1 MKITILKALILP
13 IALLALG
20 GINQASA
27 GTCAASYTMTDVTTG
42 GFSCTLGNLTFSNF
56 DYKYDAGIDTGCIS
70 DCTAP
75 GTPKPTSDISVNFA
89 EATTGTDP
97 FGTTAAPGMPIYSV
111 ITDYSASNVV
121 NEFQNETGVVQYLVT
136 AEGGAIISEVDAA
149 ITGAALLSAS
159 GSLDKNICA
168 NNQFGGG
175 GTPNGVCPDFVHN
188 EIIAAS
194 GLPLTDPAGTQA
206 DGTTSW
212 AGPFSLST
220 VGVYDGWSLDG
231 GTTDPTASA
240 NLTSVEND
248 FVDAEPSVPEPGT
261 IVLFGGA
268 LVGLGLIRRRRKV
281 A

>member
-1 MKITILKALILP
+1 MKMTILKALMLP

-27 GTCAASYTMTDVTTG
+27 GTCASSYSMTDVTTG
-42 GFSCTLGNLTFSNF
+42 GFSCTLGSLTFSNF

-75 GTPKPTSDISVNFA
+75 STPNPTSDITVNFA
-89 EATTGTDP
+89 ETTSGTDP
-97 FGTTAAPGMPIYSV
+97 FGSTAAAGMPIYSV
-111 ITDYSASNVV
+111 ITDYSSGNTV
-121 NEFQNETGVVQYLVT
+121 NEFQNETGIVQYLVN
-136 AEGGAIISEVDAA
+136 ACCGATISEVDAA
-149 ITGAALLSAS
+149 ITGAAVDFAS

-175 GTPNGVCPDFVHN
+175 SSPNGNCPSFATN

-194 GLPLTDPAGTQA
+194 GLALTTAGTQA
-206 DGTTSW
+206 DGTPDW

-231 GTTDPTASA
+231 GTTMPTASA
-240 NLTSVEND
+240 SLTSVEND
-248 FVDAEPSVPEPGT
+248 FVDASTTPEPGT